1 MNENNVETIYQQ
13 IGTIHNTNT
22 DSGGRSTGIAVA
34 WPQTNV
40 LTASGSATYTATL
53 KALMLTNAAGNVRFE
68 GVVGG
73 SSPNGGIDIQSG
85 SYLKYTQLPD
95 NTSGNWRV

>member
-1 MNENNVETIYQQ
+1 V
-13 IGTIHNTNT
+13 
-22 DSGGRSTGIAVA
+22 S

-68 GVVGG
+68 GFVQGG
-73 SSPNGGIDIQSG
+73 SPNGGIDIQSG

-95 NTSGNWRV
+95 NTTGNWRV